1 MKHVKCVS
9 MARVTGAVPVQD
21 VLDRVFGFVLELVQL
36 KGKSVQDV

>member
-9 MARVTGAVPVQD
+9 MARAMGAVPVQD